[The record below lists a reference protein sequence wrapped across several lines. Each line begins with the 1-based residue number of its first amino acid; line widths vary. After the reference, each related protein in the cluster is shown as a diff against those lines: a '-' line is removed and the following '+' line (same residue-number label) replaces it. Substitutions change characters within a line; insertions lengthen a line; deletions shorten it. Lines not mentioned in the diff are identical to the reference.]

1 MFVHTEPSVVYVSPT
16 GTGDGSTAEKSTEL
30 QVALISENIIPGDTI
45 VMLNGIY
52 KGNYVAIIDGNIDNR
67 ITIKAET
74 PYTAVVDGGIT
85 LGNNDGT
92 TGAYIDV
99 REIHVT
105 NLDADRGTW
114 EAEQG
119 TISIPISVY
128 VLAPNCRIINNYI
141 HDGGV
146 GIAAYDK
153 SEGLLAYG
161 NLIWNSGWADDVRGG
176 AQNVYTHGANQTL
189 KNNICAGAFKE
200 TFKAYSA
207 GSYIKDYTAQN
218 NVMFVRSSDVIGSE
232 TIRMDNISFKGNHI
246 LQNLMCIGYVYKQ
259 NGNAVIEDNIAY
271 TPLDIDGSLNALY
284 FEKLSYKRNKL
295 VGIRTWFANPDDV
308 TLKDWDVDFN
318 EYHEVGD
325 LPGYDLDDFVSWQ
338 GWQAGGNDLNSTFD
352 HQMPSINQVFVYPN
366 EYYEVGDTRIG
377 IVVIWNW
384 AGDETVEVDL
394 TDLGL
399 NVGATYRW
407 RQAQDPLVDVGTWE
421 CAGNSY
427 MFAMTGHTVAKPIGF
442 DEELIPTQ
450 FPTFGCF
457 IIEKVV

>member
-16 GTGDGSTAEKSTEL
+16 GAGDGSTAEKSTEL
-30 QVALISENIIPGDTI
+30 QVALISGNVIAGDTI
-45 VMLNGIY
+45 VMLDGIY
-52 KGNYVAIIDGNIDNR
+52 AGNYMATIKGDAENR
-67 ITIKAET
+67 VTIKAKT
-74 PYTAVVDGGIT
+74 PYAAVIDGGIT

-119 TISIPISVY
+119 TIGIPTQVY

-146 GIAAYDK
+146 GLAAYDK
-153 SEGLLAYG
+153 SEGLVAYG
-161 NLIWNSGWADDVRGG
+161 NLIWNSGWADNVRGG
-176 AQNVYTHGANQTL
+176 ATNIYTHGANQIL
-189 KNNICAGAFKE
+189 KNNVCAGGFKE

-207 GSYIKDYTAQN
+207 GSYIRDYLAQN
-218 NVMFVRSSDVIGSE
+218 NVMFVRSTDVIGSE
-232 TIRMDNISFKGNHI
+232 TMRMSNISFIGNHV
-246 LQNLMCIGYVYKQ
+246 LQNLIAIGYVFDQ
-259 NGNAVIEDNIAY
+259 NDNAIIEDNITY

-284 FEKLSYKRNKL
+284 FEKLSYKRNKV
-295 VGIRTWFANPDDV
+295 VGVRTWFANPDDV
-308 TLKDWDVDFN
+308 TLKDWDVDNN

-325 LPGYDLDDFVSWQ
+325 LPNYDLDDFVSWQ
-338 GWQAGGNDLNSTFD
+338 GWQAAGNDPNSTFD
-352 HQMPSINQVFVYPN
+352 HLMPTENQTFVYPN
-366 EYYEVGDTRIG
+366 EYYEAGDTRIG

-384 AGDETVEVDL
+384 LGNETVEVDL

-399 NVGATYRW
+399 EVGSTYRW

-427 MFAMTGHTVAKPIGF
+427 TFAMTGHTVAKPIGF

>member
-30 QVALISENIIPGDTI
+30 QIAITDSNVLAGDTI
-45 VMLNGIY
+45 ILLDGMY
-52 KGNYVAIIDGNIDNR
+52 KGNYLATINGDAENR
-67 ITIKAET
+67 VTIKAKT
-74 PYTAVVDGGIT
+74 PYAAVIDGGIT
-85 LGNNDGT
+85 LGNNDGK
-92 TGAYIDV
+92 TGAYINV

-114 EAEQG
+114 DAEQG
-119 TISIPISVY
+119 TIVIPTSMY
-128 VLAPNCRIINNYI
+128 VLAPNCRILNNYI
-141 HDGGV
+141 HDGGI
-146 GIAAYDK
+146 GIAAYDQ

-200 TFKAYSA
+200 TFKAYSV
-207 GSYIKDYTAQN
+207 GSYIRNYTAHN
-218 NVMFVRSSDVIGSE
+218 NILFVRSSDVIGSE
-232 TIRMDNISFKGNHI
+232 AMRMSNISFKGNHI

-259 NGNAVIEDNIAY
+259 NGNAVIEDNITY
-271 TPLDIDGSLNALY
+271 TPLDVDGSLNSLY
-284 FEKLSYKRNKL
+284 FEKLSYKRNKV
-295 VGIRTWFANPDDV
+295 VGVRTWFANPDDV
-308 TLKDWDVDFN
+308 TFKEWDVDNN

-325 LPGYDLDDFVSWQ
+325 LPNYDLDDFVSWQ
-338 GWQAGGNDLNSTFD
+338 GWQASGNDVNSTFD

-366 EYYEVGDTRIG
+366 EYYEVGDTRMG

-384 AGDETVEVDL
+384 AGDNTVAVDL

-399 NVGATYRW
+399 EVGTTYRW
-407 RQAQDPLVDVGTWE
+407 RQAQDPLVDVDTWE

-427 MFAMTGHTVAKPIGF
+427 TFAMTGHTVAKPIGF